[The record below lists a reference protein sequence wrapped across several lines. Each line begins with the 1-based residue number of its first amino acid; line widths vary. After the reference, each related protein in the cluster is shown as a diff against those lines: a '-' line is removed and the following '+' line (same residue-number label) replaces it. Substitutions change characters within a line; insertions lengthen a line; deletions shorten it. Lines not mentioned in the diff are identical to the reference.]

1 MVGSRYAV
9 AVGWYAGGG
18 RAPEP
23 LARGFQPPRV
33 ATVRFLQAADS
44 AAAAA
49 LEAAAGQV
57 CTRAAQGLAP
67 GGNNLRLASLHR
79 RCVVGDPTPT
89 PAWAASDVPKY
100 QFVWVTIE
108 RPPARLTLALPP
120 GISEAGPNGKVV
132 LCRGAG
138 AGEGGVGVEG
148 AASVAEWASGYL
160 PHWPN

>member
-1 MVGSRYAV
+1 
-9 AVGWYAGGG
+9 
-18 RAPEP
+18 
-23 LARGFQPPRV
+23 
-33 ATVRFLQAADS
+33 VRFLQAADS

-79 RCVVGDPTPT
+79 RCVVSDPTPT
-89 PAWAASDVPKY
+89 PAAASDVPQY